1 MSGQYLTYTIRR
13 YSSDLI
19 DANFFFGELLME
31 KLVSHGNTSSFQ
43 GEKLL
48 VFAINDVFTRLG
60 LWPDSRFDKIIIFVG
75 LDVRSLGFRNSSRFG
90 NISEDWRI
98 SFDVRRLVIVGVL
111 DGIGWSCKGITEAVV
126 LLDILISI
134 AELIV

>member
-1 MSGQYLTYTIRR
+1 
-13 YSSDLI
+13 
-19 DANFFFGELLME
+19 ME

-48 VFAINDVFTRLG
+48 VFAINDVFTGLG
-60 LWPDSRFDKIIIFVG
+60 LWPDSRFDKIITFVG

-98 SFDVRRLVIVGVL
+98 SFDVRRLEIVGVL
-111 DGIGWSCKGITEAVV
+111 NGIGWSCKGIAETVV